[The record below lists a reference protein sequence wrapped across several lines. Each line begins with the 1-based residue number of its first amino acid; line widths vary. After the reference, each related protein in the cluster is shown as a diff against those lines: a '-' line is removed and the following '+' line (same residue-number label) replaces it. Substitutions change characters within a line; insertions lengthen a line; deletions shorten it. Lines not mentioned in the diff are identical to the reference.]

1 GTSDSSRPRW
11 RTQRS
16 GPSPHGPG
24 AKPSR
29 GTINMRR
36 SLLGVVLMMGVLGC
50 ESQPKSDEIIPIDQV
65 PAHVIE
71 VARKQLPG
79 YTFDTA
85 YKMKIDGKDA
95 YEVRGKDKRGKVREV
110 EVSATGE
117 VLAIE

>member
-1 GTSDSSRPRW
+1 MKKTFLV
-11 RTQRS
+11 
-16 GPSPHGPG
+16 
-24 AKPSR
+24 
-29 GTINMRR
+29 M
-36 SLLGVVLMMGVLGC
+36 LLMIVVGC
-50 ESQPKSDEIIPIDQV
+50 ENEPKSDDIVPIEQV
-65 PAHVIE
+65 PANVME